1 MEWKEGAG
9 KQRDRWET
17 AKQKGLGE
25 EVEMEMVPMN
35 SSEGLKFEA
44 GGWRQASEGLQ
55 AGPRQDSTCI
65 LDACLVG
72 ISACRVGIFI
82 PILLIRLS
90 GVREAGFHAGLLT
103 AGPMLLPAGYREC
116 TEGFSHDHK
125 EQGRLADSGAGMWML
140 KISFRIS
147 GHLRRFKG
155 SVEKRQRRRQNGKC

>member
-9 KQRDRWET
+9 KQRDRRET

-44 GGWRQASEGLQ
+44 GGWRQASEGFQ
-55 AGPRQDSTCI
+55 AGPQQDPVCI
-65 LDACLVG
+65 LDACLGG

-90 GVREAGFHAGLLT
+90 GVREAGSMLGCQLQGPRFFQQATENVLRGLAMTIRSKAG
-103 AGPMLLPAGYREC
+103 
-116 TEGFSHDHK
+116 
-125 EQGRLADSGAGMWML
+125 
-140 KISFRIS
+140 
-147 GHLRRFKG
+147 
-155 SVEKRQRRRQNGKC
+155 